1 MTDMQ
6 RALAR
11 MEFAQR
17 ENLISHLPYEQET
30 RFYRAIQRGDSEA
43 VAAQFTPLCQEGFG
57 VLSRDAMRNLT
68 YHLIITVA
76 FVTRYCIEG
85 GMDAETAYNLSD
97 LYIQRIDVA
106 RTQEEIH
113 ALHREV
119 VFSFTE
125 RMKALAARPPFSRPV
140 MRCARYIHTHLHQ
153 RITAEELCADCG
165 LSRTYLSRL
174 FREEV
179 GVTITQYILE
189 KKLDEAKRLLES
201 TSLSVSAVANTLAF
215 SSESHFISVFR
226 RQSGLTPKEY
236 RRRASRLSPE
246 NDAFA
251 P

>member
-1 MTDMQ
+1 MTDIQ
-6 RALAR
+6 QALTR
-11 MEFAQR
+11 MEFDQR
-17 ENLISHLPYEQET
+17 ENLISHLPYEQEI

-43 VAAQFTPLCQEGFG
+43 AAALFTPLCQEGFG
-57 VLSRDAMRNLT
+57 VLSRDPMRNLT

-97 LYIQRIDVA
+97 LYIQRIDAA
-106 RTQEEIH
+106 RTPEDIH

-125 RMKALAARPPFSRPV
+125 GMKALAARPPFSRPV

-153 RITAEELCADCG
+153 RITTEELCADCG

-179 GVTITQYILE
+179 GVTITQYIQE
-189 KKLDEAKRLLES
+189 KKLAEAKRLLEN
-201 TSLSVSAVANTLAF
+201 TGLSVSAVANTLAF
-215 SSESHFISVFR
+215 SSESHFISAFR
-226 RQSGLTPKEY
+226 RQTGWTPKEY
-236 RRRASRLSPE
+236 RRRTSRLPSGE
-246 NDAFA
+246 
-251 P
+251 